1 MTETSMAEE
10 IPALAHA
17 DADADM
23 GTDGGSDA
31 DASVLPQAVS
41 DRPRDPGPGAGTR
54 SAAGPAGSGP
64 HPAAGLDLD
73 PRFDVGLAASGLAPG
88 PKPPNGAAAA
98 GRAPASPVDR
108 ARKLLSRHPVV
119 DGHNNLPWMLCGSG
133 RRDPGRVDLAI
144 GEPGLHTDL
153 PRLRAGGV
161 GAQFWA
167 VHASPR
173 LQGDHALSTTLDQI
187 DTVRGLVRAYSE
199 TLRLVH
205 TADQIP
211 EARNYGRIAALLGVV
226 GGHCIDN
233 SLGTLRAL
241 YALGVRYLALT
252 HDRNTAWADSAADKP
267 AVGGLSPFGEEVVC
281 EMNRLGMLVD
291 LSQSAPCTM
300 RHVFEISKAPV
311 IFSHSAVRVR
321 CDHPANV
328 PDDVLQMLP
337 RNGGVCMVTF
347 APQYVSQAVADWLR
361 GAQEA
366 LRKRGDDGDRSG
378 GGPAL
383 ADYAAAHP
391 CPVATVGDV
400 ADHIEHVRDVA
411 GLDHV
416 ALGGDFDGTAQ
427 HPAGLEDVSC
437 YPVLLAELLERGWSE
452 ADTAKL
458 TWHNPIRVLRG
469 AEFTARSAQRR
480 RVPSTATIERL
491 DGAGPAPD

>member
-1 MTETSMAEE
+1 MAEQ

-17 DADADM
+17 DADAFHPHDS
-23 GTDGGSDA
+23 GAPDHRRQPGFA
-31 DASVLPQAVS
+31 
-41 DRPRDPGPGAGTR
+41 PGPQGVE
-54 SAAGPAGSGP
+54 
-64 HPAAGLDLD
+64 GLDLD
-73 PRFDVGLAASGLAPG
+73 PDPDLGPDPYPDFDPDSVPVAPPAGPGTDHRRPPPERQTVAA
-88 PKPPNGAAAA
+88 PPPGAAVALA
-98 GRAPASPVDR
+98 TPLAQ
-108 ARKLLSRHPVV
+108 ARKLLARHPVV
-119 DGHNNLPWMLCGSG
+119 DGHNNLPWALCGSS

-153 PRLRAGGV
+153 PRLRSGGV

-187 DTVRGLVRAYSE
+187 DTVRGLVRSYPD
-199 TLRLVH
+199 TLRLVQS
-205 TADQIP
+205 ADQIP

-226 GGHCIDN
+226 GGHCLDN

-252 HDRNTAWADSAADKP
+252 HDRNTAWADSAADEP

-291 LSQSAPCTM
+291 LSQSAPRTM
-300 RHVFEISKAPV
+300 RHVLDISKAPV

-328 PDDVLQMLP
+328 PDDVLQLLP

-347 APQYVSQAVADWLR
+347 APQYVSQSVADWLR

-366 LRKRGDDGDRSG
+366 LSKRGDDGEETS
-378 GGPAL
+378 GPAL

-391 CPVATVGDV
+391 CPVATVRDV
-400 ADHIEHVRDVA
+400 ADHIEHVRDMA
-411 GLDHV
+411 GVDHV
-416 ALGGDFDGTAQ
+416 ALGGDFDGTPQ
-427 HPAGLEDVSC
+427 HPAGLDDVSC
-437 YPVLLAELLERGWSE
+437 YPVLIAELLERGWSE
-452 ADTAKL
+452 PDIAKL
-458 TWHNPIRVLRG
+458 TWENPIRALRG

-480 RVPSTATIERL
+480 RAPSTATIERL
-491 DGAGPAPD
+491 DGAAASPTATA